1 MIRKS
6 FAPVVVKFQN
16 HSNDIEK
23 DYRLR
28 RDANGNCIYL
38 EVGEHSVS
46 EYVKSFEK
54 GCSLSSLLQRCSLM
68 NARDI
73 FLSVNQT
80 EPGKE
85 LDLSSVPKDLTDA
98 FISLNDIKLKHPD
111 LMKRVSSG
119 ESIKD
124 IINSFVNK
132 SNKEVSANGEAEP
145 SNE

>member
-6 FAPVVVKFQN
+6 FTPVFVKFQN

-23 DYRLR
+23 DYRKKY
-28 RDANGNCIYL
+28 DSNGNSFYV

-46 EYVKSFEK
+46 SYVKSFEK

-73 FLSVNQT
+73 LLSVNQT

-85 LDLSSVPKDLTDA
+85 LDLSSVPKDLTEA

-111 LMKRVSSG
+111 LMKRVASG

-124 IINSFVNK
+124 IINSFVTK
-132 SNKEVSANGEAEP
+132 ENKEVSTNGEA
-145 SNE
+145 